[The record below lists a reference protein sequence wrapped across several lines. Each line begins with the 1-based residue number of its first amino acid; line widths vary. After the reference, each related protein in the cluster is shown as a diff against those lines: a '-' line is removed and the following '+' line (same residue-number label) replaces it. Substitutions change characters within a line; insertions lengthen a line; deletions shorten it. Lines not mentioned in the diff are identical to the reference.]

1 MVRLLMLPPR
11 EWREKQ
17 AAEIKARDEAATLKR
32 QETIAQA
39 NQFIDDFYLEHKENV
54 EQNIKQNKYGRC
66 LHIGMKVILNLLTQ
80 DTGGRVQE

>member
-32 QETIAQA
+32 QEAIAQA

-54 EQNIKQNKYGRC
+54 ERNIKQNKYGRC
-66 LHIGMKVILNLLTQ
+66 YLW
-80 DTGGRVQE
+80 E

>member
-1 MVRLLMLPPR
+1 MCNTGYAMMRLLMLPLR

-54 EQNIKQNKYGRC
+54 ERNIKQNKYGRC
-66 LHIGMKVILNLLTQ
+66 YLW
-80 DTGGRVQE
+80 E

>member
-1 MVRLLMLPPR
+1 MVRLLMLSPR

-39 NQFIDDFYLEHKENV
+39 NQFIDDFYLENKENV
-54 EQNIKQNKYGRC
+54 ERNIKQNKYGRS
-66 LHIGMKVILNLLTQ
+66 HLL
-80 DTGGRVQE
+80 E

>member
-32 QETIAQA
+32 QETIGQA

-54 EQNIKQNKYGRC
+54 EQNIKQNKYGRR